1 MGSDDVELIV
11 EVSKSPRG
19 RLAPGAQMT
28 GTVEIV
34 NNSKKEFK
42 VASVAIELC
51 EVWNDRNYE
60 FGPKER
66 KPVMHNPMSVVRR
79 TPGEGYTH
87 WHIRMEEYMRKHGM
101 NFHYAAHETQS
112 LFPPPS
118 SKEKMKVE
126 SKQRAK
132 WQFTLALPA
141 KPLCEDRGSDWR
153 FEIQG
158 IINDD
163 EYTNIL
169 IVPSKGSKVK
179 PSWYFE
185 PIEVVAPPAAAPVQA
200 GQPAPQGPPA
210 VAPPPSRADQ
220 QVGYVGSFTVI
231 PKGQKAALLIRKGD
245 IEGEY
250 KISFQT
256 PGTMRSD
263 QEFKQMVD
271 PDVLAGL
278 MRKLDQI
285 TAALN
290 VVRGLDQND
299 PTRLK
304 AEKAHEALKKFGHV
318 LFLQMI
324 PEKVQ
329 EILRNLTITM
339 DFGLHESLVGYP
351 WELLHDGT
359 NFLCLKIPLGRFVS
373 SADLAHSFKYI
384 ERGKRN
390 GVKLLLIVDPD
401 GSLPGARA
409 EGEALKNAL
418 SNIAGVDIKLLA
430 GAQADKTEVL
440 TELAGGYDFIHYSGH
455 AVFDSEHPDN
465 SGLLLA
471 DGILKAYTLSSAVKG
486 TPPILAFINACEA
499 GRQENWSKGETK
511 YENQVAGL
519 ASAFLVNGINF
530 IGPYWPV
537 YDDAALTFSVNF
549 YTSVLAGVSL
559 GESVR
564 RAKNLIFTKFK
575 GEEIAWAS
583 YSFYGDPS
591 QSLEFEK

>member
-1 MGSDDVELIV
+1 MGKEEL
-11 EVSKSPRG
+11 EVIIEVTKSPRG
-19 RLAPGAQMT
+19 YLSHGAQMT
-28 GTVEIV
+28 GTVEVV
-34 NNSKKEFK
+34 NNGKKDATLED
-42 VASVAIELC
+42 VSVELC
-51 EVWNDRNYE
+51 EVWNDSSQEY
-60 FGPKER
+60 GPKER
-66 KPVMHNPMSVVRR
+66 KTKMGNPASVVRR
-79 TPGEGYTH
+79 MAGEGFTH
-87 WHIRMEEYMRKHGM
+87 WQNRAGEIMQKYGM
-101 NFHYAAHETQS
+101 FFHYVTHETIR
-112 LFPPPS
+112 LFPDQS
-118 SKEKMKVE
+118 SKGKV
-126 SKQRAK
+126 KLGAGQKNK
-132 WQFTLALPA
+132 WSFTLALPA
-141 KPLCEDRGSDWR
+141 RYGNDEPGENWR

-158 IINDD
+158 IANEDN
-163 EYTNIL
+163 YSNIL
-169 IVPSKGSKVK
+169 IVPTQGSKPK

-185 PIEVVAPPAAAPVQA
+185 PIAVAAGPTAPVQA
-200 GQPAPQGPPA
+200 GQIPSATPSVIAPQSLPA
-210 VAPPPSRADQ
+210 AQ

-231 PKGQKAALLIRKGD
+231 PKGQKATLLIRKGD
-245 IEGEY
+245 TEGEY

-256 PGTMRSD
+256 PGTVRSD
-263 QEFKQMVD
+263 TEFKQMVD
-271 PDVLAGL
+271 PTVLAGL

-285 TAALN
+285 TSALN
-290 VVRGLDQND
+290 VVRGLDAND

-324 PEKVQ
+324 PEPVQ
-329 EILRNLTITM
+329 EILKNLTVTM

-359 NFLCLKIPLGRFVS
+359 NFLCLKVPLGRFVAS
-373 SADLAHSFKYI
+373 SNLAHSFKYI

-409 EGEALKNAL
+409 EGEALKSAL

-455 AVFDSEHPDN
+455 AVFDTEHPDN

-471 DGILKAYTLSSAVKG
+471 DGLLKAYTLSSAVKG
-486 TPPILAFINACEA
+486 TPPVLAFINACEA

-519 ASAFLVNGINF
+519 ASAFLINGINF

-537 YDDAALTFSVNF
+537 YDDAALIFSVNF

-564 RAKNLIFTKFK
+564 RAKQLIFTKFQ
-575 GEEIAWAS
+575 GEEVAWAS